1 MTSEFRISIMFATP
15 YLETVCLTEFL
26 FMIMTYLCARLHPF
40 NLSASLVIAT
50 KPNPTKTFLEAVVL
64 IKFAKLF

>member
-1 MTSEFRISIMFATP
+1 MTSEFRISIMFATVH
-15 YLETVCLTEFL
+15 LEAIFLTWFL
-26 FMIMTYLCARLHPF
+26 IMLMTYLCAKLRLF

-50 KPNPTKTFLEAVVL
+50 NPNLTETFREAVVL

>member
-1 MTSEFRISIMFATP
+1 
-15 YLETVCLTEFL
+15 
-26 FMIMTYLCARLHPF
+26 MIMTYLCARLHPF

-50 KPNPTKTFLEAVVL
+50 KPNPTETFRKVVVL